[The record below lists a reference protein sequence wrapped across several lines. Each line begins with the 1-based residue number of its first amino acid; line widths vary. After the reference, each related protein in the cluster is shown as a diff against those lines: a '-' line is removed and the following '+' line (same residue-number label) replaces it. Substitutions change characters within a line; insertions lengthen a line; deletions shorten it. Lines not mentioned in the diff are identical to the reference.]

1 MLELKKPPRLRPGD
15 KVAAV
20 SLSWGA
26 AGRPDI
32 RWRYELG
39 KRRMQ
44 ELFGLEVVEM
54 PHTLRPI
61 QRSSPAIPT
70 ERSAISLP

>member
-1 MLELKKPPRLRPGD
+1 MLHLKKPKHLEPGD

-39 KRRMQ
+39 KRRM
-44 ELFGLEVVEM
+44 
-54 PHTLRPI
+54 
-61 QRSSPAIPT
+61 
-70 ERSAISLP
+70 

>member
-1 MLELKKPPRLRPGD
+1 MLHLQKPKHLEPGD

-39 KRRMQ
+39 KRRMEEQ
-44 ELFGLEVVEM
+44 FGLRVVEM
-54 PHTLRPI
+54 PHTLAPEDYVRA
-61 QRSSPAIPT
+61 RMA
-70 ERSAISLP
+70 L

>member
-1 MLELKKPPRLRPGD
+1 MLKLQKPQHLKPGD

-26 AGRPDI
+26 AGVPEI

-39 KRRMQ
+39 KRRM
-44 ELFGLEVVEM
+44 EKLFGVQVVEM
-54 PHTLRPI
+54 PHTLAPE
-61 QRSSPAIPT
+61 QYVSEHP
-70 ERSAISLP
+70 E